1 LATVVNIDEFLK
13 LSEVHPV
20 IDVRTPVEFEHGHIP
35 DAFNLPLFSNEER
48 VIIGTLYKQKGKQPA
63 VLRGLEIVGPKLHEY
78 VNSAIPINKTGTFL
92 VHCWRGGMRSSSM
105 AWFLET
111 YGFNCI
117 LLKGGYKSYRNY
129 VLDSFS
135 APKNIVVLGGR
146 TGTGKTKI
154 LHELERLNE
163 QVIDLEKLAHHK
175 GSTFGA
181 LGEEPQP
188 TQEQFENNLSSCYT
202 KISPQEKCWVENES
216 RKVGRD
222 IIPLGIW
229 DQMQNAKVVTI
240 GLPVDERIKFLVNEY
255 GKFPK
260 EELITA
266 TERIGRHLGGQHVKA
281 AVEAL
286 QNDDCKTAFEIC
298 LVYYDKTYGYGL
310 SKRPKENIIQC
321 DFEKLDPVEIAKA
334 IKEFN
339 TEKQS

>member
-1 LATVVNIDEFLK
+1 LSVSVNIEEFIK
-13 LSEVHPV
+13 LSEQHPV
-20 IDVRTPVEFEHGHIP
+20 LDVRTPAEYEHGHIP
-35 DAFNLPLFSNEER
+35 NALNLPLFTNEER
-48 VIIGTLYKQKGKQPA
+48 VIIGTLYKQQGKQPA
-63 VLRGLEIVGPKLHEY
+63 VLKGLEIVGPKLHEY
-78 VNSAIPINKTGTFL
+78 INQAIPLNKSGTFL

-129 VLDSFS
+129 ILESFNT
-135 APKNIVVLGGR
+135 PKKIVVLGGR

-154 LHELERLNE
+154 LNELQILNE

-188 TQEQFENNLSSCYT
+188 TQEQFENNLSFCLS
-202 KISPQEKCWVENES
+202 KISPEKICWVENES
-216 RKVGRD
+216 RKVGKD
-222 IIPLGIW
+222 IIPAGLW
-229 DQMQNAKVVTI
+229 DQMQNATVVTI
-240 GLPVDERIKFLVNEY
+240 GLPVEERIRFLVDEY
-255 GKFPK
+255 GKFSK
-260 EELITA
+260 EDLIIS

-286 QNDDCKTAFEIC
+286 QNGDCKTAFEIC

-310 SKRPKENIIQC
+310 SKRPKENIIQYE
-321 DFEKLDPVEIAKA
+321 FEKLDAVEIAKT
-334 IKEFN
+334 IKGN
-339 TEKQS
+339 NLKIC